1 MQIGMHN
8 TSTNMNIKALMAAML
23 VCSVSALPLL
33 TNDCGNGIS
42 CAPDQTCMSNATGAG
57 IVYACSPLPRA
68 VRCMDARFSCP
79 ADTVCA
85 ENATCISATATATPS
100 ATATATATPSATAT
114 ATTATTDKIPTD
126 AIINVDAH
134 RVADVRD
141 FGSGMK
147 PTAFSICGAI
157 TGAFRLPSFCTCRDA
172 RLGGELG
179 CTIGLQTFLT
189 IGASAWV
196 LPCAPQ
202 ANVGYRAWVSV
213 PGVITRSIG
222 QTWTAAFTVSQPIPG
237 ATFEIGVASA
247 GARAELSGDIARQV
261 ISTRLAIGACARLGV
276 GPFSRELCNPSVLR
290 WLPVT
295 VINGPRFD
303 FSRFC

>member
-1 MQIGMHN
+1 
-8 TSTNMNIKALMAAML
+8 ML
-23 VCSVSALPLL
+23 VCSVSAMPFPAG
-33 TNDCGNGIS
+33 NDCGNGIS
-42 CAPDQTCMSNATGAG
+42 CAPLQTCMSNATGAG
-57 IVYACSPLPRA
+57 LLYACSPLPRA

-79 ADTVCA
+79 EATVCA
-85 ENATCISATATATPS
+85 DNSTCISVSVS
-100 ATATATATPSATAT
+100 ATD
-114 ATTATTDKIPTD
+114 TTATTTTITTD
-126 AIINVDAH
+126 AVVNVDAH
-134 RVADVRD
+134 QVADVRD
-141 FGSGMK
+141 FGAGMT

-157 TGAFRLPSFCTCRDA
+157 TGTFRLPNFCTCRAA

-189 IGASAWV
+189 VGASAWI

-213 PGVITRSIG
+213 PGVTTQSIG
-222 QTWTAAFTVSQPIPG
+222 QTWSAAFTISHPIPG
-237 ATFEIGVASA
+237 AYLHIGGASA

-276 GPFSRELCNPSVLR
+276 GPFSREICNPSVLR
-290 WLPVT
+290 WLPIT

>member
-1 MQIGMHN
+1 MQMGRIN
-8 TSTNMNIKALMAAML
+8 NATTNMNIKALMAAML
-23 VCSVSALPLL
+23 ACSVSAVPFLS
-33 TNDCGNGIS
+33 NDCGNGIS

-57 IVYACSPLPRA
+57 LLYACSPLPDA

-79 ADTVCA
+79 AATACA
-85 ENATCISATATATPS
+85 ENATCTATAT
-100 ATATATATPSATAT
+100 TATPTA
-114 ATTATTDKIPTD
+114 TATTDKIPTD
-126 AIINVDAH
+126 AVINVDAH

-141 FGSGMK
+141 FGAGMK
-147 PTAFSICGAI
+147 PTSFSICGAI
-157 TGAFRLPSFCTCRDA
+157 TGTFRLPNFCTCRDA

-179 CTIGLQTFLT
+179 CTIGLQTFIT

-213 PGVITRSIG
+213 PGVITHSIG

-237 ATFEIGVASA
+237 AHLHIGGASA
-247 GARAELSGDIARQV
+247 GARAELSGNIARQV

-276 GPFSRELCNPSVLR
+276 GPFAREICNPSMLP

>member
-1 MQIGMHN
+1 MHKHN
-8 TSTNMNIKALMAAML
+8 TTTTNMLMNMSIKALMAAML
-23 VCSVSALPLL
+23 VCSVSAVPFLS
-33 TNDCGNGIS
+33 NDCGNGIS
-42 CAPDQTCMSNATGAG
+42 CAPLQTCMSNATGAG
-57 IVYACSPLPRA
+57 IVYACSPLPNA

-85 ENATCISATATATPS
+85 ENATCITASATATAT
-100 ATATATATPSATAT
+100 
-114 ATTATTDKIPTD
+114 IPTD
-126 AIINVDAH
+126 AVINLDAH
-134 RVADVRD
+134 QVADVRD
-141 FGSGMK
+141 FGAGMK

-157 TGAFRLPSFCTCRDA
+157 TSVFRLPSFCTCRDA

-179 CTIGLQTFLT
+179 CTIGLQTFIT
-189 IGASAWV
+189 IGASAWI

-202 ANVGYRAWVSV
+202 ANVGYRAWVSI
-213 PGVITRSIG
+213 PGVVATSIG

-237 ATFEIGVASA
+237 AHLHIGGASA
-247 GARAELSGDIARQV
+247 GARAELSGHIARQV
-261 ISTRLAIGACARLGV
+261 ISTRLAIGACARLGI

>member
-1 MQIGMHN
+1 MQIGHMHTHNHN
-8 TSTNMNIKALMAAML
+8 TMNVKSFMIAAML
-23 VCSVSALPLL
+23 VCSVSAVPFMS
-33 TNDCGNGIS
+33 NDCGNGIS
-42 CAPDQTCMSNATGAG
+42 CAPLQTCMSNATGAG
-57 IVYACSPLPRA
+57 IVYACSPLPDA

-85 ENATCISATATATPS
+85 ENATCTSATAT
-100 ATATATATPSATAT
+100 
-114 ATTATTDKIPTD
+114 TD
-126 AIINVDAH
+126 AVINLDAH
-134 RVADVRD
+134 QVADVRD
-141 FGSGMK
+141 FGAGMK
-147 PTAFSICGAI
+147 PTAFSICGTLTSI
-157 TGAFRLPSFCTCRDA
+157 FRLPSFCTCRDA

-179 CTIGLQTFLT
+179 CTIGLQTFIT

-202 ANVGYRAWVSV
+202 ANVGYRAWVSI
-213 PGVITRSIG
+213 PGVITHSIG

-237 ATFEIGVASA
+237 AHLHIGGASA
-247 GARAELSGDIARQV
+247 GARAELSGHIARQV

-276 GPFSRELCNPSVLR
+276 GPFSREICNPSVLP